1 MSLKACSRLTM
12 ARKFLWGVPEKI
24 QEEDR
29 WVKPR
34 SLAQGCAFYLQ
45 PKEALSPLDAQMVQ
59 ELLRF
64 RPGSESLLLSQFLHR
79 WHQNA
84 VPSLI

>member
-1 MSLKACSRLTM
+1 MGEA
-12 ARKFLWGVPEKI
+12 
-24 QEEDR
+24 
-29 WVKPR
+29 
-34 SLAQGCAFYLQ
+34 AQFGAGMCILFAT
-45 PKEALSPLDAQMVQ
+45 KEALSPLDAQMVQ

-84 VPSLI
+84 VLSLI